1 MPSPDRSHRAAALV
15 PGLAALALAVLSV
28 LVAARASVL
37 LSADAAVSAAARRF
51 TAGHGW
57 WHSAM
62 AAVTHSA
69 DPVALYCV
77 LVAVLAACLLGRRWW
92 PALFVA
98 SVAASGTG
106 ARLVLLHLIARPR
119 PEHRLIGA
127 SGFSFPSGHTTSSA
141 LAAGVVI
148 VLGLAVLRPR
158 WARRALVA
166 VALAWAVL
174 VGVSRVALVAHWP
187 TDVLG
192 GWLLATTV
200 ITALAFA
207 LHRKVDPHASADSA
221 HRGGSRGARRL

>member
-1 MPSPDRSHRAAALV
+1 MPPPDRPQRTVVLV
-15 PGLAALALAVLSV
+15 AGLAALALAALSA
-28 LVAARASVL
+28 LVAARASAL
-37 LSADAAVSAAARRF
+37 LSADATVSAAARRF

-62 AAVTHSA
+62 MAVTHSA
-69 DPVALYCV
+69 DPIAMYCM
-77 LVAVLAACLLGRRWW
+77 LVAVLAASLLARRWW

-98 SVAASGTG
+98 AVAALGTG
-106 ARLVLLHLIARPR
+106 ARLALLHLIARHR
-119 PEHRLIGA
+119 PEHRLTDA
-127 SGFSFPSGHTTSSA
+127 YGFSFPSGHTTSSA

-148 VLGLAVLRPR
+148 VLGLAALRPR

-200 ITALAFA
+200 ITALALA